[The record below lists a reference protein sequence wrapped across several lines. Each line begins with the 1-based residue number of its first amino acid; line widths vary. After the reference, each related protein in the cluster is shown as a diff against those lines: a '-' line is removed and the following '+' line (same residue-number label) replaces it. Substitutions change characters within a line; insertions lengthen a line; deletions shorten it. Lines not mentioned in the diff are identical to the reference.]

1 MDIAATRALGRYGEQ
16 LACRYLSDAGLRILD
31 RNWRCARGE
40 IDIVA
45 REDAD
50 LVVCEVKTRSGAQF
64 GAPFEAVTRQKLRR
78 LRRLAML
85 WLDALP
91 PLERSG
97 LSVLA
102 IRIDVVSIVKRG
114 TDTARITH
122 LRGVQ

>member
-16 LACRYLSDAGLRILD
+16 LACRYLSDTGFHILD

-45 REDAD
+45 RDAAD

-64 GAPFEAVTRQKLRR
+64 GAPFEAVTREKLRR

-91 PLERSG
+91 PVERSG
-97 LSVLA
+97 LSFLM
-102 IRIDVVSIVKRG
+102 IRIDIVSIVKPG